1 VKGTIRLTVLSLAA
15 LVLAALVLS
24 ATCAP
29 ATAQVV
35 SGDWTAGLGGS
46 DISRSKEVH
55 LDLRVDHAR
64 HFAGGRLAETAG
76 LLLPAEYPKHTLF
89 YSSWKIVSAA
99 DWSSG
104 FFPGSFWLLFEQT
117 GDVAW
122 RTPAETWTAGIE
134 DQKFN
139 TTTHDVGF
147 MIFCSF
153 GNGFRLTGDPAYRD
167 VVLQAAQSL
176 ASRFDPVVGCIRSW
190 DFGLWQFP
198 VIVDNMMNLEI
209 LFWAAANGGDPL
221 WYDMALSHA
230 LKTIDNHLRA
240 DGSTYHVVDYDPL
253 TGGVVDRSTWAGYA
267 SDSTWSRGQAWAV
280 HGFTMAFRETAEPA
294 LLAAAEA
301 VAGYFVDNLPADG
314 VPYWDFDAP
323 GIPNTERDSSAAA
336 IGAAGLLE
344 LSALTGDPLLQRKYY
359 DAARKILLSLA
370 TPVAEGGYL
379 AEDGAGQPLSA
390 GVLMH
395 GCAIHPDS
403 YAGGNI
409 PDESLIWGDYYFLEA
424 LGRYERILPP

>member
-1 VKGTIRLTVLSLAA
+1 MKRTALLMAVSILA
-15 LVLAALVLS
+15 LCAA
-24 ATCAP
+24 AA
-29 ATAQVV
+29 AQRV
-35 SGDWTAGLGGS
+35 SGDWNAAPGGS
-46 DISRSKEVH
+46 HSPRSREIH
-55 LDLRVDHAR
+55 LDLRVAHAR
-64 HFAGGRLAETAG
+64 DFAGSQLALTAG
-76 LLLPAEYPKHTLF
+76 LLLPAEYPKHTIF
-89 YSSWKIVSAA
+89 YSTWNIVSAA

-104 FFPGSFWLLFEQT
+104 FFPGSFWLLHEQT
-117 GDVAW
+117 GDLAW
-122 RTPAETWTAGIE
+122 RTLAETWTAGIE

-176 ASRFDPVVGCIRSW
+176 ASRFNPAVGCIRSW

-230 LKTIDNHLRA
+230 LKTVDNHLRA
-240 DGSTYHVVDYDPL
+240 DGSSYHVVDYDPL
-253 TGGVVDRSTWAGYA
+253 TGGVLSRSTWAGFA
-267 SDSTWSRGQAWAV
+267 NDSTWSRGQAWAV
-280 HGFTMAFRETAEPA
+280 HGFTMAFRETGELA
-294 LLAAAEA
+294 LLDAAEA

-323 GIPNTERDSSAAA
+323 GIPDTERDSSAAA
-336 IGAAGLLE
+336 IGASGLIE
-344 LSALTGDPLLQRKYY
+344 LSTLTVDPLRQRKYY
-359 DAARKILLSLA
+359 DAARRILRSLA
-370 TPVAEGGYL
+370 APKADGGYL
-379 AEDGAGQPLSA
+379 AEDTAGQPLSQ

-403 YAGGNI
+403 FAGGNV
-409 PDESLIWGDYYFLEA
+409 PDESLIWGDYYLIEA
-424 LGRYERILPP
+424 FGRYETIPPPGK